1 MTLLTIFYVIGIVF
15 GIIFLFMNGAV
26 FFGADHDMHSDF
38 DVNADV
44 DSDHGGFEGHG
55 LFGEALT
62 IRSLVNFLTFFGW
75 TGVFGLEQGWN
86 TWVSI
91 LIAVVVS
98 FVLTIVFAAIM
109 FAMKKLQSTQDDVD
123 KDDVLNQTATVYL
136 VIPGKD
142 KKGKIQLS
150 IRGAYQTIDALS
162 ETGEKLDTGSQ
173 VTVTDFISDNLV
185 KVTKIN

>member
-15 GIIFLFMNGAV
+15 GIIFLFVNGAV
-26 FFGADHDMHSDF
+26 FIGADHDMHSDI
-38 DVNADV
+38 DVDV
-44 DSDHGGFEGHG
+44 DSDHGGFDGTHG
-55 LFGEALT
+55 IFGEALT
-62 IRSLVNFLTFFGW
+62 LRSLVNFLTFFGW